1 MSAFFSRRKSSHTAQ
16 ASGQWVRIETCPL
29 AKTGHLWTVLCQEL
43 RFFFKK
49 VTASAMGCR
58 SIAASYNME
67 YLEVSPM
74 HPPIAFGLKVVVWP
88 LTKNTGLFGPNKMSG
103 HFLVLTYSD

>member
-67 YLEVSPM
+67 YLESLAHASADRFRVKSRRLA
-74 HPPIAFGLKVVVWP
+74 IDKEYRSVWAQQDERAFLSADV
-88 LTKNTGLFGPNKMSG
+88 F
-103 HFLVLTYSD
+103 